1 MSKEKYID
9 LRSDTV
15 TRPTAGMLQAM
26 FDAEV
31 GDDVFEEDPTVIAL
45 EEKSAKAF
53 KELEKIQ
60 NELEKEYPLNENFTY
75 VMYGNKIGIVRYS
88 GNDGEQEE

>member
-1 MSKEKYID
+1 MTKKCIMNFINLERQKNLKSLKKNQQKP
-9 LRSDTV
+9 LRN
-15 TRPTAGMLQAM
+15 L
-26 FDAEV
+26 
-31 GDDVFEEDPTVIAL
+31 
-45 EEKSAKAF
+45 K
-53 KELEKIQ
+53 KIQ

>member
-1 MSKEKYID
+1 MVSDKEVDNEFYKF
-9 LRSDTV
+9 RETEK
-15 TRPTAGMLQAM
+15 
-26 FDAEV
+26 FKE
-31 GDDVFEEDPTVIAL
+31 L